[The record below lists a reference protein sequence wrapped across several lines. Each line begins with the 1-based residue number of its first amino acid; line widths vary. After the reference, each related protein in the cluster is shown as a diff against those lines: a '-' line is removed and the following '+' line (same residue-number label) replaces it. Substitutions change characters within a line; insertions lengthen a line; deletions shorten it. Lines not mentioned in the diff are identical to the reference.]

1 MIEKENISKEFLN
14 DLKYIISESKR
25 KVVSSINY
33 IMLQTYWTIGK
44 RIVEEEQKGDFKAEY
59 GSSLLKEIAIELTS
73 EFGRGY
79 SRINLQ
85 YMRKFYLEYKNA
97 EAISLRLSWSHYL
110 LLLSISD
117 KNERSFYEKECEN
130 SNWSVRTLE
139 RQIDSSL
146 YLRLLLS
153 KEEVNKK
160 TILELAQK
168 GITYNTPDSFI
179 KDPMVVE
186 FLPLQKEKIIVE
198 ANLEK
203 ALTNKIEELLLE
215 LGRGFMFVGTQQRI
229 SIGNLNYYVDMVF
242 YNNILKAY
250 VLIDLKTTKFKP
262 EYIGQMNFYI
272 NYYKKEINKKG
283 DQDPIGI
290 ILCADK
296 NNKIVDLA
304 VQGLENNI
312 YATKYTT
319 VMPDVNMLQ
328 DEVSRLV
335 GAFAN
340 KIDDIKLTSR
350 EKKIVEMLAKNTNLT
365 IEEIANKL
373 KLTPRTI
380 KTIFKKLQEQGI
392 IKRVGSSKK
401 GKWEVVKNNLW

>member
-1 MIEKENISKEFLN
+1 M
-14 DLKYIISESKR
+14 
-25 KVVSSINY
+25 
-33 IMLQTYWTIGK
+33 
-44 RIVEEEQKGDFKAEY
+44 
-59 GSSLLKEIAIELTS
+59 
-73 EFGRGY
+73 
-79 SRINLQ
+79 
-85 YMRKFYLEYKNA
+85 
-97 EAISLRLSWSHYL
+97 
-110 LLLSISD
+110 
-117 KNERSFYEKECEN
+117 
-130 SNWSVRTLE
+130 
-139 RQIDSSL
+139 
-146 YLRLLLS
+146 
-153 KEEVNKK
+153 NKK

-179 KDPMVVE
+179 KDPLVVE

-198 ANLEK
+198 SNLEK

-215 LGRGFMFVGTQQRI
+215 LGRGFMFVGTQQRV

>member
-1 MIEKENISKEFLN
+1 MIEKENISKEFVN
-14 DLKYIISESKR
+14 DLKQIISESKR

-59 GSSLLKEIAIELTS
+59 GSSLLKEIAIELTN

-79 SRINLQ
+79 SKSNLFS
-85 YMRKFYLEYKNA
+85 MRKFYLEYQNT
-97 EAISLRLSWSHYL
+97 EIISLRLSWSHYL

-117 KNERSFYEKECEN
+117 KNERSFYEKECIN

-146 YLRLLLS
+146 YLRVLLS
-153 KEEVNKK
+153 KGEVNKK
-160 TILELAQK
+160 TVLELAQK

-186 FLPLQKEKIIVE
+186 FLPLQKEKIIIE
-198 ANLEK
+198 SNLEK

-229 SIGNLNYYVDMVF
+229 SIENLNYYVDMVF

-272 NYYKKEINKKG
+272 NYYKKEINKTG

-290 ILCADK
+290 VLCADK

-319 VMPDVNMLQ
+319 IMPDANMLQ

-340 KIDDIKLTSR
+340 KIDNIKLTSR
-350 EKKIVEMLAKNTNLT
+350 EKKIIEIIKKDPKITTLRISDTLSLSVSTVERIL
-365 IEEIANKL
+365 
-373 KLTPRTI
+373 
-380 KTIFKKLQEQGI
+380 KKLQLKNI
-392 IKRVGSSKK
+392 IQREGSKK
-401 GKWEVVKNNLW
+401 NGKWRIVK

>member
-1 MIEKENISKEFLN
+1 M
-14 DLKYIISESKR
+14 
-25 KVVSSINY
+25 
-33 IMLQTYWTIGK
+33 
-44 RIVEEEQKGDFKAEY
+44 
-59 GSSLLKEIAIELTS
+59 
-73 EFGRGY
+73 
-79 SRINLQ
+79 
-85 YMRKFYLEYKNA
+85 
-97 EAISLRLSWSHYL
+97 
-110 LLLSISD
+110 
-117 KNERSFYEKECEN
+117 
-130 SNWSVRTLE
+130 RTLE

-153 KEEVNKK
+153 KEEVNKT

-319 VMPDVNMLQ
+319 IMPDANMLQ

-365 IEEIANKL
+365 IEEIANEL

-401 GKWEVVKNNLW
+401 GKWEVLKNNLW

>member
-1 MIEKENISKEFLN
+1 MIEKENISKEFVN
-14 DLKYIISESKR
+14 DLKQIISESKI

-59 GSSLLKEIAIELTS
+59 GASLLKEIAIELTN

-79 SRINLQ
+79 SRTNLQ
-85 YMRKFYLEYKNA
+85 SMRKFYLEYQNT
-97 EAISLRLSWSHYL
+97 ETICLRLSWSHYL

-117 KNERSFYEKECEN
+117 KNERSFYEKECIN

-153 KEEVNKK
+153 KGEVNREKV
-160 TILELAQK
+160 LELAQK

-198 ANLEK
+198 SNLEK

-229 SIGNLNYYVDMVF
+229 SIENLNYYVDMVF

-262 EYIGQMNFYI
+262 EYVGQMNFYI
-272 NYYKKEINKKG
+272 NFYKKEINKKG

-290 ILCADK
+290 VLCADK

-319 VMPDVNMLQ
+319 VMPDANMLQ

-335 GAFAN
+335 GAFVN
-340 KIDDIKLTSR
+340 KKDEIKLTSR
-350 EKKIVEMLAKNTNLT
+350 EKKVIEM
-365 IEEIANKL
+365 IANDPKITAKRIAEKFSL
-373 KLTPRTI
+373 SVISIERVLS
-380 KTIFKKLQEQGI
+380 KLQSKGI
-392 IKRVGSSKK
+392 IKREGSKK
-401 GKWEVVKNNLW
+401 KGEWKIIK

>member
-1 MIEKENISKEFLN
+1 M
-14 DLKYIISESKR
+14 
-25 KVVSSINY
+25 
-33 IMLQTYWTIGK
+33 
-44 RIVEEEQKGDFKAEY
+44 
-59 GSSLLKEIAIELTS
+59 
-73 EFGRGY
+73 
-79 SRINLQ
+79 
-85 YMRKFYLEYKNA
+85 
-97 EAISLRLSWSHYL
+97 

-179 KDPMVVE
+179 KDPLVVE

-198 ANLEK
+198 SNLEK

>member
-1 MIEKENISKEFLN
+1 MIEKENISKEFVN
-14 DLKYIISESKR
+14 DLKQIISESKI

-59 GSSLLKEIAIELTS
+59 GASLLKEIAIELTN

-79 SRINLQ
+79 SRTNLQ
-85 YMRKFYLEYKNA
+85 SMRKFYLEYQNT
-97 EAISLRLSWSHYL
+97 ENICLRLSWSHYL

-117 KNERSFYEKECEN
+117 KNERSFYEKECIN

-153 KEEVNKK
+153 KGEVNREKV
-160 TILELAQK
+160 LELAQK

-186 FLPLQKEKIIVE
+186 FLPIQKEKIIVE
-198 ANLEK
+198 SNLEK

-229 SIGNLNYYVDMVF
+229 SIENLNYYVDMVF

-262 EYIGQMNFYI
+262 EYVGQMNFYI
-272 NYYKKEINKKG
+272 NFYKNEINKIG

-290 ILCADK
+290 VLCADK
-296 NNKIVDLA
+296 NNKIVNLA

-319 VMPDVNMLQ
+319 VMPDANMLQ

-335 GAFAN
+335 GAFVN
-340 KIDDIKLTSR
+340 KKDEIKLTSR
-350 EKKIVEMLAKNTNLT
+350 EKKVIEM
-365 IEEIANKL
+365 IANDPKITAKRIAEKFSL
-373 KLTPRTI
+373 SVISIERVLS
-380 KTIFKKLQEQGI
+380 KLQSKGI
-392 IKRVGSSKK
+392 IKREGSKK
-401 GKWEVVKNNLW
+401 KGEWKIIK

>member
-1 MIEKENISKEFLN
+1 
-14 DLKYIISESKR
+14 
-25 KVVSSINY
+25 
-33 IMLQTYWTIGK
+33 
-44 RIVEEEQKGDFKAEY
+44 
-59 GSSLLKEIAIELTS
+59 
-73 EFGRGY
+73 
-79 SRINLQ
+79 
-85 YMRKFYLEYKNA
+85 
-97 EAISLRLSWSHYL
+97 
-110 LLLSISD
+110 
-117 KNERSFYEKECEN
+117 
-130 SNWSVRTLE
+130 
-139 RQIDSSL
+139 
-146 YLRLLLS
+146 
-153 KEEVNKK
+153 
-160 TILELAQK
+160 
-168 GITYNTPDSFI
+168 
-179 KDPMVVE
+179 
-186 FLPLQKEKIIVE
+186 
-198 ANLEK
+198 
-203 ALTNKIEELLLE
+203 
-215 LGRGFMFVGTQQRI
+215 MFVGTQQRI

-365 IEEIANKL
+365 IEEIANEL